1 MQPAAEEPAADEG
14 ADVVDLDAAR
24 LVALVAAAA
33 PLPRAPLLAA
43 RVVRARPQ
51 LGARD
56 LLVHVAAPAP
66 DLCKVHKKDDE
77 IELATLRCKLE
88 MA

>member
-14 ADVVDLDAAR
+14 ADVVDLDAAH

-33 PLPRAPLLAA
+33 TLARAPLLAA
-43 RVVRARPQ
+43 RVVRARLQ

-56 LLVHVAAPAP
+56 LLVHVAAPAAH
-66 DLCKVHKKDDE
+66 LCKVHKK

-88 MA
+88 MV